1 MNARTRVCVGVCTIR
16 RPTMLER
23 CLRSLAAQKNTDGLD
38 IHILVVDNDAAPSAE
53 PVVQRVSPDS
63 PFPIHYHHEP
73 RRGIPMARNRVL
85 EEALALDAEWLA
97 FIDDDQTA
105 WPSWLER
112 HLQVASRDKA
122 DVVQARVIV
131 TYPEP
136 APFWCIPR
144 APDLVDDSPDGPLE
158 SRRRNTVA
166 TNGVMMSTRLI
177 RADGMGLRFNERL
190 ALSGGEDG
198 EFFENAG
205 RHGAALVSSRMPV
218 VTEESHPARSS
229 YLRYSLRGFSYGGSF
244 VTRYRLQYGLWAA
257 VKRYSG
263 VSAVR
268 ALRGVGQL
276 LISPVFVP
284 LAMNRFKFT
293 ALEGGRNIFF
303 AAGTIGGLFSLQYEW
318 YRQIDGN

>member
-1 MNARTRVCVGVCTIR
+1 
-16 RPTMLER
+16 MLER
-23 CLRSLAAQKNTDGLD
+23 CLRSLAAQESTDDLD
-38 IHILVVDNDAAPSAE
+38 IHILVVDNDATPSAE
-53 PVVQRVSPDS
+53 DVVRRVSS
-63 PFPIHYHHEP
+63 NCPFPIHYHHEP

-105 WPSWLER
+105 WPTWLER
-112 HLQVASRDKA
+112 HLAVASRDKA
-122 DVVQARVIV
+122 DAVQPRVIINF
-131 TYPEP
+131 PEP
-136 APFWCIPR
+136 APFWCIPK
-144 APDLVDDSPDGPLE
+144 AQDLEKDAPDGPLE
-158 SRRRNTVA
+158 SRRRKTVA
-166 TNGVMMSTRLI
+166 TNGVIMSTRLI

-198 EFFENAG
+198 EFFETAG
-205 RHGAALVSSRMPV
+205 RLGAHLVTSRLPV
-218 VTEESHPARSS
+218 VTEETHPARHS

-244 VTRYRLQYGLWAA
+244 VTRYRLQHGLWAA
-257 VKRYSG
+257 VKRYSA
-263 VSAVR
+263 VSALR